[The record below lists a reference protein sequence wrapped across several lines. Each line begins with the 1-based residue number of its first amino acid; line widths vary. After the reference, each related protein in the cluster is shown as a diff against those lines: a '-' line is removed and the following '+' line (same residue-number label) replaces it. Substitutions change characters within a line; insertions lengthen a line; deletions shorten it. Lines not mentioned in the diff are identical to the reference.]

1 MQRWGRHEATVN
13 RAIGSFDRVTDRR
26 VLDVQPARL
35 AVVNVPVGMTV
46 AEFARRYPSSVSVQ
60 TLALING
67 VADPSQPLRDRLAK
81 RVVGGTGPD
90 RALESTRR

>member
-1 MQRWGRHEATVN
+1 
-13 RAIGSFDRVTDRR
+13 
-26 VLDVQPARL
+26 
-35 AVVNVPVGMTV
+35 MTV